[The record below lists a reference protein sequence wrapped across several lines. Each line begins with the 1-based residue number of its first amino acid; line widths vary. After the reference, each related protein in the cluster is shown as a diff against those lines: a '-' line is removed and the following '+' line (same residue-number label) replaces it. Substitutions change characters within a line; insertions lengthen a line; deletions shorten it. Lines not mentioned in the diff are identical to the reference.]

1 MTKTIRWFRRGAQA
15 LLAGALLLSTAGCRQ
30 GADVPS
36 STPPQVDSSVA
47 VTPPALPELPENKML
62 VTSPG
67 EGDFLIAENGT
78 AKAVIVIPEEPS
90 DKVRAAAE
98 DLQAY
103 LEKITGARLAIEND
117 AADLSGKNGILVGPT
132 KQTAA
137 MGIEQPAGYPN
148 KERVILKRDKNYVA
162 LLGNDDDPYEGTG
175 YAVTMFLENLGCGWY
190 GPQELWQVVPEYPT
204 LAVGELDIEHT
215 PQFRARF
222 TQVYAQNPEVGCR
235 WYLGGDKTSTGH
247 GIQSLIPVD
256 DYLESHPEWFALV
269 DGKRDPLSHY
279 GWQYDYSNLE
289 LVSEVAEKVIQKLD
303 AEPRL
308 TNYSIAANDGFEEG
322 WCECEGCAVL
332 GNPTD
337 QILTFANR
345 VAEIVSEKYPD
356 KTISILSYHNSFFPP
371 EKVKAH
377 PNVEVM
383 FCRETSMT
391 IPLDLGE
398 EILGKNAIT
407 HNTYTQSWLG
417 NFQEFI
423 QKPELQHVSIWEW
436 YCIATER
443 PLWKDVPWV
452 QGSVATRN
460 HALWKQNGAE
470 YVFYDQG
477 PASWHRETDESYPLR
492 WPLWFVAAKGM
503 WDGSL
508 TGEQILY
515 DSCRKLYGTAADEMY
530 WYYKALADSSEQC
543 RADSTCWIPCKP
555 GEMYTD
561 DRVEII
567 DAALAA
573 AEAKLGEVTDAQKQ
587 RIENQISLWKQAALI
602 SYYNY

>member
-1 MTKTIRWFRRGAQA
+1 MIQVGHRFCKDVCITLTAIW
-15 LLAGALLLSTAGCRQ
+15 LLSTAGCRQ

-36 STPPQVDSSVA
+36 STPPQADSSVA
-47 VTPPALPELPENKML
+47 MTPPALPELPENKML

-162 LLGNDDDPYEGTG
+162 LLGNDDMRYEGTAD
-175 YAVTMFLENLGCGWY
+175 AVTMFLENLGCGWY

-235 WYLGGDKTSTGH
+235 WYLGGDKISTGH

-383 FCRETSMT
+383 FCREASMT
-391 IPLDLGE
+391 TPLDLDKAV
-398 EILGKNAIT
+398 LGKNDLT

-417 NFQEFI
+417 NFQEYI
-423 QKPELQHVSIWEW
+423 RNASLQHISIWEW
-436 YCIATER
+436 YCVSAWDASWEY
-443 PLWKDVPWV
+443 LPWV
-452 QGSVATRN
+452 QGNVATRN
-460 HALWKQNGAE
+460 QALWKRNGVE

-477 PASWHRETDESYPLR
+477 PWSGYHETEESYPLR
-492 WPLWFVAAKGM
+492 WPLWYVAAKGM

-515 DSCRKLYGTAADEMY
+515 DSCRKLYGSAAEEMY
-530 WYYKALADSSEQC
+530 DYYKALADTSEFC
-543 RADSTCWIPCKP
+543 EAESICEIPCKP
-555 GEMYTD
+555 SEMYTVE
-561 DRVEII
+561 RVEII
-567 DAALAA
+567 NAAIEAA
-573 AEAKLGEVTDAQKQ
+573 KTKYDSVTEQQ
-587 RIENQISLWKQAALI
+587 RQRMENQFEIWNKALFVI
-602 SYYNY
+602 DSY

>member
-1 MTKTIRWFRRGAQA
+1 MTQVGHRFCKDVCITLTAIW
-15 LLAGALLLSTAGCRQ
+15 LLSTSGCRQ
-30 GADVPS
+30 GADVSS
-36 STPPQVDSSVA
+36 STPPQADSSVA
-47 VTPPALPELPENKML
+47 VSSPALPELPENKML

-67 EGDFLIAENGT
+67 ERDFLIAENGT

-162 LLGNDDDPYEGTG
+162 LLGNDDMRYEGTAD
-175 YAVTMFLENLGCGWY
+175 AVTMFLENLGCGWY

-215 PQFRARF
+215 PQFRSRQNNVYNSNDVLAR
-222 TQVYAQNPEVGCR
+222 R
-235 WYLGGDKTSTGH
+235 WYLGGDQTHIGH
-247 GIQSLIPVD
+247 GITALIPRK
-256 DYLESHPEWFALV
+256 DYAAAHPEWFALV
-269 DGKRDPLSHY
+269 DGKRDPMSVEW
-279 GWQYDYSNLE
+279 WQYDYTNPELAAETAKKVLE
-289 LVSEVAEKVIQKLD
+289 KWD
-303 AEPRL
+303 ADPQM
-308 TNYSIAANDGFEEG
+308 TNYSLAANDGWEEG
-322 WCECEGCAVL
+322 WCECETCAAV
-332 GNPTD
+332 GNATD

-436 YCIATER
+436 YCIAAER

-515 DSCRKLYGTAADEMY
+515 DSCRKLYGSAAEEMY
-530 WYYKALADSSEQC
+530 DYYKALADTSEFC
-543 RADSTCWIPCKP
+543 EAESICEIPCKP
-555 GEMYTD
+555 SEMYTVE
-561 DRVEII
+561 RVEII
-567 DAALAA
+567 NAAIEAA
-573 AEAKLGEVTDAQKQ
+573 KTKYDSVTEQQ
-587 RIENQISLWKQAALI
+587 RQRMENQFEIWNKALFVI
-602 SYYNY
+602 DSY

>member
-1 MTKTIRWFRRGAQA
+1 MTQVGHRFCKDVCITLTAIW
-15 LLAGALLLSTAGCRQ
+15 LLSTSGCRQ
-30 GADVPS
+30 GADVSS
-36 STPPQVDSSVA
+36 STPPQADSSVA
-47 VTPPALPELPENKML
+47 VSSPALPELPENKML

-67 EGDFLIAENGT
+67 ERDFLIAENGT

-162 LLGNDDDPYEGTG
+162 LLGNDDMRYEGTAD
-175 YAVTMFLENLGCGWY
+175 AVTMFLENLGCGWY

-215 PQFRARF
+215 PQFRSRQNNVYNSNDVLAR
-222 TQVYAQNPEVGCR
+222 R
-235 WYLGGDKTSTGH
+235 WYLGGDQTHTGH
-247 GIQSLIPVD
+247 GITALIPRK
-256 DYLESHPEWFALV
+256 DYAAAHPEWFALV
-269 DGKRDPLSHY
+269 DGKRDPMSVEW
-279 GWQYDYSNLE
+279 WQYDYTNPELAAETAKKVLE
-289 LVSEVAEKVIQKLD
+289 KWD
-303 AEPRL
+303 ADPQM
-308 TNYSIAANDGFEEG
+308 TNYSLAANDGWEEG
-322 WCECEGCAVL
+322 WCECETCAAV
-332 GNPTD
+332 GNATD

>member
-1 MTKTIRWFRRGAQA
+1 MYK
-15 LLAGALLLSTAGCRQ
+15 RQ
-30 GADVPS
+30 
-36 STPPQVDSSVA
+36 
-47 VTPPALPELPENKML
+47 
-62 VTSPG
+62 
-67 EGDFLIAENGT
+67 
-78 AKAVIVIPEEPS
+78 
-90 DKVRAAAE
+90 
-98 DLQAY
+98 
-103 LEKITGARLAIEND
+103 
-117 AADLSGKNGILVGPT
+117 
-132 KQTAA
+132 
-137 MGIEQPAGYPN
+137 
-148 KERVILKRDKNYVA
+148 
-162 LLGNDDDPYEGTG
+162 
-175 YAVTMFLENLGCGWY
+175 
-190 GPQELWQVVPEYPT
+190 
-204 LAVGELDIEHT
+204 
-215 PQFRARF
+215 
-222 TQVYAQNPEVGCR
+222 
-235 WYLGGDKTSTGH
+235 

-383 FCRETSMT
+383 FCREASMT
-391 IPLDLGE
+391 TPLDLDKAV
-398 EILGKNAIT
+398 LGKNDLT

-417 NFQEFI
+417 NFQEYI
-423 QKPELQHVSIWEW
+423 RNASLQHISIWEW
-436 YCIATER
+436 YCVSAWDASWEY
-443 PLWKDVPWV
+443 LPWV
-452 QGSVATRN
+452 QGNVATRN
-460 HALWKQNGAE
+460 QALWKQNGVE

-477 PASWHRETDESYPLR
+477 PWSGYHETEESYPLR
-492 WPLWFVAAKGM
+492 WPLWYVAAKGM

-515 DSCRKLYGTAADEMY
+515 DSCRKLYGSAAEEMY
-530 WYYKALADSSEQC
+530 DYYKALADTSEFC
-543 RADSTCWIPCKP
+543 EAESICEIPCKP
-555 GEMYTD
+555 SEMYTVE
-561 DRVEII
+561 RVEII
-567 DAALAA
+567 NAAIEAA
-573 AEAKLGEVTDAQKQ
+573 KTKYDSVTEQQ
-587 RIENQISLWKQAALI
+587 RQRMENQFEIWNKALFVI
-602 SYYNY
+602 DSY

>member
-1 MTKTIRWFRRGAQA
+1 MTQVGHRFCKDVCITLTAIW
-15 LLAGALLLSTAGCRQ
+15 LLSTSGCRQ
-30 GADVPS
+30 GADVSS
-36 STPPQVDSSVA
+36 STPPQADSSVA
-47 VTPPALPELPENKML
+47 VSSPALPELPENKML

-67 EGDFLIAENGT
+67 ERDFLIAENGT

-162 LLGNDDDPYEGTG
+162 LLGNDDMRYEGTAD
-175 YAVTMFLENLGCGWY
+175 AVTMFLENLGCGWY

-235 WYLGGDKTSTGH
+235 WYLGGDKISTGH

-383 FCRETSMT
+383 FCREASMT
-391 IPLDLGE
+391 TPLDLDKAV
-398 EILGKNAIT
+398 LGKNDLT

-417 NFQEFI
+417 NFQEYI
-423 QKPELQHVSIWEW
+423 RNASLQHISIWEW
-436 YCIATER
+436 YCVSAWDASWEY
-443 PLWKDVPWV
+443 LPWV
-452 QGSVATRN
+452 QGNVATRN
-460 HALWKQNGAE
+460 QALWKRNGVE

-477 PASWHRETDESYPLR
+477 PWSGYHETEESYPLR
-492 WPLWFVAAKGM
+492 WPLWYVAAKGM

-515 DSCRKLYGTAADEMY
+515 DSCRKLYGSAAEEMY
-530 WYYKALADSSEQC
+530 DYYKALADTSEFC
-543 RADSTCWIPCKP
+543 EAESICEIPCKP
-555 GEMYTD
+555 SEMYTVE
-561 DRVEII
+561 RVEII
-567 DAALAA
+567 NAAIEAA
-573 AEAKLGEVTDAQKQ
+573 KTKYDSVTEQQ
-587 RIENQISLWKQAALI
+587 RQRMENQFEIWNKALFVI
-602 SYYNY
+602 DSY

>member
-162 LLGNDDDPYEGTG
+162 LLGNDDMRYEGTAD
-175 YAVTMFLENLGCGWY
+175 AVTMFLENLGCGWY

-215 PQFRARF
+215 PQFRSRQNNVYNSNDVLAR
-222 TQVYAQNPEVGCR
+222 R
-235 WYLGGDKTSTGH
+235 WYLGGDQTHIGH
-247 GIQSLIPVD
+247 GITALIPRK
-256 DYLESHPEWFALV
+256 DYAAAHPEWFALV
-269 DGKRDPLSHY
+269 DGKRDPMSVEW
-279 GWQYDYSNLE
+279 WQYDYTNPELAAETAKKVLE
-289 LVSEVAEKVIQKLD
+289 KWD
-303 AEPRL
+303 ADPQM
-308 TNYSIAANDGFEEG
+308 TNYSLAANDGWEEG
-322 WCECEGCAVL
+322 WCECETCAAV
-332 GNPTD
+332 GNATD

-383 FCRETSMT
+383 FCREASMT
-391 IPLDLGE
+391 TPLDLDKAV
-398 EILGKNAIT
+398 LGKNDLT

-417 NFQEFI
+417 NFQEYI
-423 QKPELQHVSIWEW
+423 RNASLQHISIWEW
-436 YCIATER
+436 YCVSAWDASWEY
-443 PLWKDVPWV
+443 LPWV
-452 QGSVATRN
+452 QGNVATRN
-460 HALWKQNGAE
+460 QALWKQNGVE

-477 PASWHRETDESYPLR
+477 PWSGYHETEESYPLR
-492 WPLWFVAAKGM
+492 WPLWYVAAKGM

-515 DSCRKLYGTAADEMY
+515 DSCRKLYGSAAEEMY
-530 WYYKALADSSEQC
+530 DYYKALADTSEFC
-543 RADSTCWIPCKP
+543 EAESICEIPCKP
-555 GEMYTD
+555 SEMYTVE
-561 DRVEII
+561 RVEII
-567 DAALAA
+567 NAAIEAA
-573 AEAKLGEVTDAQKQ
+573 KTKYDSVTEQQ
-587 RIENQISLWKQAALI
+587 RQRMENQFEIWNKALFVI
-602 SYYNY
+602 DTY

>member
-67 EGDFLIAENGT
+67 ERDFLIAENGT

-162 LLGNDDDPYEGTG
+162 LLGNDDMRYEGTAD
-175 YAVTMFLENLGCGWY
+175 AVTMFLENLGCGWY

-215 PQFRARF
+215 PQFRSRQNNVYNSNDVLAR
-222 TQVYAQNPEVGCR
+222 R
-235 WYLGGDKTSTGH
+235 WYLGGDQTHIGH
-247 GIQSLIPVD
+247 GITALIPRK
-256 DYLESHPEWFALV
+256 DYAAAHPEWFALV
-269 DGKRDPLSHY
+269 DGKRDPMSVEW
-279 GWQYDYSNLE
+279 WQYDYTNPELAAETAKKVLE
-289 LVSEVAEKVIQKLD
+289 KWD
-303 AEPRL
+303 ADPQM
-308 TNYSIAANDGFEEG
+308 TNYSLAANDGWEEG
-322 WCECEGCAVL
+322 WCECETCAAV
-332 GNPTD
+332 GNATD

-383 FCRETSMT
+383 FCREASMT
-391 IPLDLGE
+391 TPLDLDKAV
-398 EILGKNAIT
+398 LGKNDLT

-417 NFQEFI
+417 NFQEYI
-423 QKPELQHVSIWEW
+423 RNASLQHISIWEW
-436 YCIATER
+436 YCVSAWDASWEY
-443 PLWKDVPWV
+443 LPWV
-452 QGSVATRN
+452 QGNVATRN
-460 HALWKQNGAE
+460 QALWKRNGVE

-477 PASWHRETDESYPLR
+477 PWSGYHETEESYPLR
-492 WPLWFVAAKGM
+492 WPLWYVAAKGM

-515 DSCRKLYGTAADEMY
+515 DSCRKLYGSAAEEMY
-530 WYYKALADSSEQC
+530 DYYKALADTSEFC
-543 RADSTCWIPCKP
+543 EAESICEIPCKP
-555 GEMYTD
+555 SEMYTVE
-561 DRVEII
+561 RVEII
-567 DAALAA
+567 NAAIEAA
-573 AEAKLGEVTDAQKQ
+573 KTKYDSVTEQQ
-587 RIENQISLWKQAALI
+587 RQRMENQFEIWNKALFVI
-602 SYYNY
+602 DSY

>member
-162 LLGNDDDPYEGTG
+162 LLGNDDMRYEGTAD
-175 YAVTMFLENLGCGWY
+175 AVTMFLENLGCGWY

-215 PQFRARF
+215 PQFRSRQNNVYNSNDVLAR
-222 TQVYAQNPEVGCR
+222 R
-235 WYLGGDKTSTGH
+235 WYLGGDQTHIGH
-247 GIQSLIPVD
+247 GITALIPRK
-256 DYLESHPEWFALV
+256 DYAAAHPEWFALV
-269 DGKRDPLSHY
+269 DGKRDPMSVEW
-279 GWQYDYSNLE
+279 WQYDYTNPELAAETAKKVLE
-289 LVSEVAEKVIQKLD
+289 KWD
-303 AEPRL
+303 ADPQM
-308 TNYSIAANDGFEEG
+308 TNYSLAANDGWEEG
-322 WCECEGCAVL
+322 WCECETCAAV
-332 GNPTD
+332 GNATD

-436 YCIATER
+436 YCIAAER

-492 WPLWFVAAKGM
+492 WPLWYVAAKGM

-515 DSCRKLYGTAADEMY
+515 DSCRKLYGSAAEEMY
-530 WYYKALADSSEQC
+530 DYYKALADTSEFC
-543 RADSTCWIPCKP
+543 EAESICEIPCKP
-555 GEMYTD
+555 SEMYTVE
-561 DRVEII
+561 RVEII
-567 DAALAA
+567 NAAIEAA
-573 AEAKLGEVTDAQKQ
+573 KTKYDSVTEQQ
-587 RIENQISLWKQAALI
+587 RQRMENQFEIWNKALFVI
-602 SYYNY
+602 DSY

>member
-1 MTKTIRWFRRGAQA
+1 MSMTACKQEGTP
-15 LLAGALLLSTAGCRQ
+15 SS
-30 GADVPS
+30 VPS
-36 STPPQVDSSVA
+36 QGDGSSVA
-47 VTPPALPELPENKML
+47 TSPIDVPDLPENKML

-215 PQFRARF
+215 PQFRSRQNNVYNSNDVLAR
-222 TQVYAQNPEVGCR
+222 R
-235 WYLGGDKTSTGH
+235 WYLGGDQTHIGH
-247 GIQSLIPVD
+247 GITALIPRK
-256 DYLESHPEWFALV
+256 DYAAAHPEWFALV
-269 DGKRDPLSHY
+269 DGKRDPMSVEW
-279 GWQYDYSNLE
+279 WQYDYTNPE
-289 LVSEVAEKVIQKLD
+289 LAAETAKKVLKMWD
-303 AEPRL
+303 ADPQM
-308 TNYSIAANDGFEEG
+308 TNYSLAANDGWEEG
-322 WCECEGCAVL
+322 WCECEICAAV
-332 GNPTD
+332 GNATD

-460 HALWKQNGAE
+460 H
-470 YVFYDQG
+470 
-477 PASWHRETDESYPLR
+477 SRCS
-492 WPLWFVAAKGM
+492 
-503 WDGSL
+503 
-508 TGEQILY
+508 
-515 DSCRKLYGTAADEMY
+515 
-530 WYYKALADSSEQC
+530 
-543 RADSTCWIPCKP
+543 
-555 GEMYTD
+555 
-561 DRVEII
+561 
-567 DAALAA
+567 
-573 AEAKLGEVTDAQKQ
+573 
-587 RIENQISLWKQAALI
+587 
-602 SYYNY
+602 

>member
-1 MTKTIRWFRRGAQA
+1 MRLVLVRRSCGRW
-15 LLAGALLLSTAGCRQ
+15 CR
-30 GADVPS
+30 V
-36 STPPQVDSSVA
+36 
-47 VTPPALPELPENKML
+47 
-62 VTSPG
+62 
-67 EGDFLIAENGT
+67 
-78 AKAVIVIPEEPS
+78 
-90 DKVRAAAE
+90 
-98 DLQAY
+98 
-103 LEKITGARLAIEND
+103 
-117 AADLSGKNGILVGPT
+117 SGP
-132 KQTAA
+132 
-137 MGIEQPAGYPN
+137 
-148 KERVILKRDKNYVA
+148 
-162 LLGNDDDPYEGTG
+162 
-175 YAVTMFLENLGCGWY
+175 
-190 GPQELWQVVPEYPT
+190 

-215 PQFRARF
+215 PQFRSRQNNVYNSNDVLAR
-222 TQVYAQNPEVGCR
+222 R
-235 WYLGGDKTSTGH
+235 WYLGGDQTHIGH
-247 GIQSLIPVD
+247 GITALIPRK
-256 DYLESHPEWFALV
+256 DYAAAHPEWFALV
-269 DGKRDPLSHY
+269 DGKRDPMSVEW
-279 GWQYDYSNLE
+279 WQYDYTNPELAAETAKKVLE
-289 LVSEVAEKVIQKLD
+289 KWD
-303 AEPRL
+303 ADPQM
-308 TNYSIAANDGFEEG
+308 TNYSLAANDGWEEG
-322 WCECEGCAVL
+322 WCECETCAAV
-332 GNPTD
+332 GNATD

-345 VAEIVSEKYPD
+345 VAEIVSEKIPGQD
-356 KTISILSYHNSFFPP
+356 DFDPELSQQFLPAG
-371 EKVKAH
+371 K
-377 PNVEVM
+377 
-383 FCRETSMT
+383 
-391 IPLDLGE
+391 GE
-398 EILGKNAIT
+398 GASECGSDVLPGDQHDDTAGSRGRRSSAKNAIT

-436 YCIATER
+436 YCIAAER